1 MIETGCYNISILKS
15 RFNFE
20 SLKFEDFFSYD
31 VCSKNMSN
39 HSGGKMVRYNNEKFF
54 FTTGDAQLFI
64 NAQKDE
70 SFFGKLYLINF
81 KSGNYE
87 LVAKGMR
94 DTQGAFWYKKNSKLF
109 MTEHGPQGG
118 DEINIISID
127 ELEKK
132 INFGWPIATYG
143 ELGPTR

>member
-1 MIETGCYNISILKS
+1 MIEDGCYNISILKS

-20 SLKFEDFFSYD
+20 YLEFEDFFSYD
-31 VCSKNMSN
+31 ERSKNMSN
-39 HSGGKMVRYNNEKFF
+39 HSGGKMVKYDNENS

-94 DTQGAFWYKKNSKLF
+94 DTQGVFG
-109 MTEHGPQGG
+109 T
-118 DEINIISID
+118 
-127 ELEKK
+127 K
-132 INFGWPIATYG
+132 IVNFS
-143 ELGPTR
+143 